1 MSFLDSQ
8 RAAVNDAIPFPQY
21 FLKEDLRTFDP
32 YDLWFSGIGKK
43 IKQHYHSHKLL
54 MLPLAGGLTVLDW
67 LGEGVLRKCC
77 FTPRDYPIVRAQ
89 TALLLFSLF
98 QQTQDAN
105 YLDHARIHLEHLRD
119 TASSLAH
126 GCGWGL
132 PVDYAVSDSLV
143 YPKATPMSTITPYA
157 AEAFWKYREL
167 CGDRTYD
174 DLLERV
180 FAFFEQ
186 DLTKILDDGEAMGF
200 SYGPGPDRLVCNANS
215 YTMYMLAQS
224 KKREQNREKIQKI
237 FRFIQREQNPDGSW
251 FYGVDSK
258 FIDGFHSCFVLKNLL
273 KTSRIMRLPGMEETI
288 RRGVRFWREHL
299 IDAEYGLCRRF
310 VQNNKPSFLGF
321 DLYDNAESISLA
333 KLIGDRELAASL
345 TEQSLKRF
353 FHRGHFYSQ
362 IDRLGFLHY
371 KDSLRWAVT
380 PFLRAL
386 TEPIYS
392 GADL

>member
-1 MSFLDSQ
+1 MSSPNFQ
-8 RAAVNDAIPFPQY
+8 RADVNNVLAFSRY
-21 FLKEDLRTFDP
+21 FLKKDLRTFDP

-43 IKQHYHSHKLL
+43 IKRHYHSHKFL
-54 MLPLAGGLTVLDW
+54 MLPLAGGMTILDW
-67 LGEGVLRKCC
+67 IGEEVLRKC
-77 FTPRDYPIVRAQ
+77 FFSARDYPIVRAQ
-89 TALLLFSLF
+89 TALLLLSLF
-98 QQTQDAN
+98 RQTQNAD
-105 YLDHARIHLEHLRD
+105 YLDHARIHLECLRN
-119 TASSLAH
+119 TATALAH

-157 AEAFWKYREL
+157 AEAFFEYQEL
-167 CGDRTYD
+167 CGDRTYE
-174 DLLERV
+174 DLLERI

-186 DLTKILDDGEAMGF
+186 DLTCILDDGEAMGF

-215 YTMYMLAQS
+215 YTMYMLALS
-224 KKREQNREKIQKI
+224 GKREQNREKIQKI

-251 FYGVDSK
+251 FYGADSK

-273 KTSRIMRLPGMEETI
+273 KTSRIVRIPGMEETI
-288 RRGVRFWREHL
+288 RRGVRFWKERL
-299 IDAEYGLCRRF
+299 IDAEHGLCRRF
-310 VQNNKPSFLGF
+310 VQNNKPSFLCF

-333 KLIGDRELAASL
+333 KLIGERELAASL
-345 TEQSLKRF
+345 TERSLKTF
-353 FHRGHFYSQ
+353 FRRGHFYSQ

-386 TEPIYS
+386 AEPIYS
-392 GADL
+392 GANL